1 MVLAFGALMVVLG
14 LLSGGVLTAAALEVT
29 KLQPGWTAWLAYPG
43 LTLLGYGLFV
53 VPANDGPI
61 QLMTKVSGALCLLLG
76 MVAIAVL
83 VLRSLGF
90 RPSRAAPSRC
100 GGCSAAACCSGRWVG
115 WGRGCR
121 RRALEP
127 RAR

>member
-90 RPSRAAPSRC
+90 LAFE
-100 GGCSAAACCSGRWVG
+100 GGTFTLWWVFGCSLLLGPLG
-115 WGRGCR
+115 WLG
-121 RRALEP
+121 
-127 RAR
+127 ARVPKAGA

>member
-14 LLSGGVLTAAALEVT
+14 LLSGGVLTAAALELSA
-29 KLQPGWTAWLAYPG
+29 LQPGWTAWLAYPG
-43 LTLLGYGLFV
+43 LILLGYGLFV

-83 VLRSLGF
+83 VLRSLGILGF
-90 RPSRAAPSRC
+90 EGGSFTLWWVF
-100 GGCSAAACCSGRWVG
+100 GCSLVLGPLG
-115 WGRGCR
+115 WLG
-121 RRALEP
+121 
-127 RAR
+127 ARVPKAGA